1 MVYVLPVAQK
11 RLLRLRHLLHFLTGV
26 SPIIEAHTD
35 PCKTCFAAMTPHLRS
50 LTLERQAGR
59 VLLDALITQQYWHS
73 GYPSV
78 TQLEDGT
85 VVVAYHE
92 YSDDEHPIQYLMCT
106 RFKL

>member
-1 MVYVLPVAQK
+1 MVYVLPVTQK
-11 RLLRLRHLLHFLTGV
+11 RLLVLGHMPHFLTGV
-26 SPIIEAHTD
+26 STIIQAHTD
-35 PCKTCFAAMTPHLRS
+35 ACKTGFAAMTPHLRS

-59 VLLDALITQQYWHS
+59 VLLDVLIIQQYWHI

-92 YSDDEHPIQYLMCT
+92 YSDDEHPIQYIMVT